1 LADPAGVLVIAELSE
16 NGLPAGVTSELISL
30 AKVLSSETGQDMS
43 AIVMGDA
50 VTGAAELLG
59 SLGAKKVFVAEDP
72 GLARYQP
79 DAFVAAVVA
88 AAGATNPEIV
98 LLSHTPLGQDLAPR
112 VACALEGGL
121 VSDCT
126 AVEVENGR
134 PVCTR
139 AVYGGNVVAAV
150 VSNRTPLVATVRQH
164 AFDEAVPG
172 DGQSE
177 VVDLSLEL
185 PDTSG
190 YSTGEVVLE
199 ASEEIALEDANVVVS
214 GGRGMGGQEGFDELV
229 RLARLLGGAVGA
241 SRPPVDSG
249 WISTTAQVGITGKIV
264 APDAYIAVG
273 LSGSSQHLTG
283 MSDSRK
289 IIVINNDPD
298 AYIFKVSD
306 YGVVGDWRKVL
317 PAFTDAVERLMK
329 EGGAA

>member
-1 LADPAGVLVIAELSE
+1 MADPAGVLVIAELSE

-126 AVEVENGR
+126 AIEVENGR
-134 PVCTR
+134 PV
-139 AVYGGNVVAAV
+139 
-150 VSNRTPLVATVRQH
+150 
-164 AFDEAVPG
+164 
-172 DGQSE
+172 
-177 VVDLSLEL
+177 
-185 PDTSG
+185 
-190 YSTGEVVLE
+190 
-199 ASEEIALEDANVVVS
+199 
-214 GGRGMGGQEGFDELV
+214 
-229 RLARLLGGAVGA
+229 
-241 SRPPVDSG
+241 
-249 WISTTAQVGITGKIV
+249 
-264 APDAYIAVG
+264 
-273 LSGSSQHLTG
+273 
-283 MSDSRK
+283 
-289 IIVINNDPD
+289 
-298 AYIFKVSD
+298 
-306 YGVVGDWRKVL
+306 
-317 PAFTDAVERLMK
+317 
-329 EGGAA
+329 